1 MTRGALVA
9 WLRELDADELAE
21 VLRRRPDALAPP
33 APADLTQLAARLS
46 ARAGLDEVVA
56 RLPLPALQVI
66 EALARLGVPAGRAA
80 LAAALE
86 RAPDD
91 TALDATLR
99 VLAQRAL
106 VWPDGERLWTPEY
119 LVVDATARRAPEE
132 PFEPVPPGPPL
143 APADR
148 TAIRAAAVEAAEELL
163 ERVAALL
170 DEAAERPLAQRSDG
184 GVAARE
190 LTRLG
195 VGPLHAELV
204 LAAGLLGPDGL
215 RLRPTAAYSGF
226 AGAPPAERLARLLDA
241 WWTGPALRQV
251 AVRVLNDLPPDTAVP
266 DPAALAPLVRW
277 TAPLP
282 SRAAD
287 DLAGAVAGVV
297 AEAEVLGVG
306 ALGGISPFGR
316 ALAEGR
322 VADVAARLLPEAD
335 ADLRV
340 RTVGSVVL
348 SDDAALL
355 DEVVAALRL
364 IRLAPTVAGSTKS
377 TVDTIAALRSAG
389 YAALSGDAAVAVR
402 RSRPAVDAGELAR
415 RLSVPSQRFASPLE
429 QIQEKAPQ
437 LRSDQARLLADA
449 VEHGTPVWIRYV
461 DAAGR
466 TSDRVIENAEL
477 AGPVIEAFCRLRR
490 DDRAFTLDKIVAVAR
505 PRPD

>member
-21 VLRRRPDALAPP
+21 VLRRRPDALTPP

-66 EALARLGVPAGRAA
+66 EALARLGVPADRTA

-106 VWPDGERLWTPEY
+106 VWPDGDRLWTPEH
-119 LVVDATARRAPEE
+119 LMVDATARRAPEE

-148 TAIRAAAVEAAEELL
+148 TAIRAAAAEAAQGLL
-163 ERVAALL
+163 ERVSALL

-215 RLRPTAAYSGF
+215 RLRPTAAYAGF
-226 AGAPPAERLARLLDA
+226 GGAPPAERLARLLDA

-251 AVRVLNDLPPDTAVP
+251 VVRVLNDLPPDTAVP

-287 DLAGAVAGVV
+287 DLGDTVAGVL

-306 ALGGISPFGR
+306 ALGGISPLGR

-322 VADVAARLLPEAD
+322 VAEVAARLLPEPA

-364 IRLAPTVAGSTKS
+364 VRLAPTVAGSTRS
-377 TVDTIAALRSAG
+377 TVDTVAALRSAG
-389 YAALSGDAAVAVR
+389 YAALIGDDAVSVR
-402 RSRPAVDAGELAR
+402 RSRPVVDAGELAR
-415 RLSVPSQRFASPLE
+415 RLSVPLPRNAAPLE

-477 AGPVIEAFCRLRR
+477 AGSVIEAFCRLRR

-505 PRPD
+505 PRGD